1 MQTIPNTLQPL
12 RSRNRALLLRHVIDY
27 GASSRAEIAEALG
40 ISKVTITSIANDL
53 VTDGLLIE
61 TGRTEGASGRP
72 AALVELHPKL
82 GTVLG
87 VDVQPQVITSSAG
100 GIATSEQRTLETK
113 VTSKGITAILLAQL
127 ESNRKE
133 RAFGPLRHIMVSV
146 PAPVNAEGNLSEP
159 SRVPDL
165 NLERVMAWAKDHQ
178 IELQFENDVK
188 LASLAEHHHGAAQN
202 MPNFALLVEREGGV
216 ALGLMI
222 DGQLYR
228 GERGR
233 AGEISLLRLPHN
245 NRLVPLEK
253 LPFKAREEALAQMVS
268 GFAIALDL
276 GLILIHQHPPGKKQ
290 LNLTGRI
297 RELMTSDIRVENSYF
312 GERGPL
318 QGALISSALAAQ
330 HWLYET
336 GGSTF

>member
-1 MQTIPNTLQPL
+1 VQTIPTTLQPL
-12 RSRNRALLLRHVIDY
+12 RSRNRALLLRHVIDH

-53 VTDGLLIE
+53 VTDGLLTE
-61 TGRTEGASGRP
+61 TGRTEGTSGRP
-72 AALVELHPKL
+72 AALVELHSRL

-87 VDVQPQVITSSAG
+87 VDVQPQLVTSCASGITLN
-100 GIATSEQRTLETK
+100 EQRSVETR
-113 VTSKGITAILLAQL
+113 VSTKGITATLLAQL
-127 ESNRKE
+127 EASRIE
-133 RAFGPLRHIMVSV
+133 QAFGPLRHVMISV
-146 PAPVNAEGNLSEP
+146 PAPVDTDGRVNEP

-165 NLERVMAWAKDHQ
+165 QTQRIRSWATEHG
-178 IELQFENDVK
+178 IALHFENDVK
-188 LASLAEHHHGAAQN
+188 LASLAEHHHGAAKN

-297 RELMTSDIRVENSYF
+297 RELMTSDIRVQTSHF

-318 QGALISSALAAQ
+318 QGALISSGIAAQ
-330 HWLYET
+330 TWLYDT

>member
-1 MQTIPNTLQPL
+1 VQTIPNSLQPL
-12 RSRNRALLLRHVIDY
+12 RSRNRASLLRHVIDH

-87 VDVQPQVITSSAG
+87 VDVQPRVITSSAS
-100 GIATSEQRTLETK
+100 GITMNEQRTLETNLS
-113 VTSKGITAILLAQL
+113 SKGITATLIAQL
-127 ESNRKE
+127 EANRKE
-133 RAFGPLRHIMVSV
+133 QAFGPLRHVMISV
-146 PAPVNAEGNLSEP
+146 PAPVNATGTLSEP

-165 NLERVMAWAKDHQ
+165 KLERVMAWATDHKIQ
-178 IELQFENDVK
+178 LQFENDVK

-222 DGQLYR
+222 DGQLHR

-276 GLILIHQHPPGKKQ
+276 GLILVHQHPPGKKQ

-312 GERGPL
+312 KEQGPL
-318 QGALISSALAAQ
+318 QGALISSAIAAQ
-330 HWLYET
+330 TWLYDT
-336 GGSTF
+336 GGSSF

>member
-1 MQTIPNTLQPL
+1 M
-12 RSRNRALLLRHVIDY
+12 
-27 GASSRAEIAEALG
+27 
-40 ISKVTITSIANDL
+40 L
-53 VTDGLLIE
+53 VE
-61 TGRTEGASGRP
+61 TERTEGVTGRP

-87 VDVQPQVITSSAG
+87 MDVQPQVITSSAS
-100 GIATSEQRTLETK
+100 GIILTEQRTLEIK
-113 VTSKGITAILLAQL
+113 VSSKGITATLIAQL
-127 ESNRKE
+127 EANRKE
-133 RAFGPLRHIMVSV
+133 QAFGPLRHVMISV
-146 PAPVNAEGNLSEP
+146 PAPVNAEGDVSEP

-165 NLERVMAWAKDHQ
+165 NLGRVRAWANDHQ
-178 IELQFENDVK
+178 VELQFENDVK
-188 LASLAEHHHGAAQN
+188 LASLAEHHHGAAKN

-276 GLILIHQHPPGKKQ
+276 GLILVHQHPPGKKR

-297 RELMTSDIRVENSYF
+297 RDLMTSNIRVETSHF
-312 GERGPL
+312 GEQGPL
-318 QGALISSALAAQ
+318 QGALISSAFATQ
-330 HWLYET
+330 NWLCDT

>member
-1 MQTIPNTLQPL
+1 
-12 RSRNRALLLRHVIDY
+12 
-27 GASSRAEIAEALG
+27 
-40 ISKVTITSIANDL
+40 
-53 VTDGLLIE
+53 
-61 TGRTEGASGRP
+61 
-72 AALVELHPKL
+72 
-82 GTVLG
+82 VLG
-87 VDVQPQVITSSAG
+87 VDVQPQVITSSAS
-100 GIATSEQRTLETK
+100 GITMTEQHGLETR
-113 VTSKGITAILLAQL
+113 VSSKGITTTLLAQL
-127 ESNRKE
+127 ESSRKE
-133 RAFGPLRHIMVSV
+133 QSFGPLRHVMISV
-146 PAPVNAEGNLSEP
+146 PAPVNSDGNVSEP
-159 SRVPDL
+159 SRVPEL
-165 NLERVMAWAKDHQ
+165 NLERVRAWASDHQ

-276 GLILIHQHPPGKKQ
+276 GLILVHQHPPGKKQ

-297 RELMTSDIRVENSYF
+297 RDLMTSDIRVEPSHF

-330 HWLYET
+330 NWLYDT
-336 GGSTF
+336 GGSSF

>member
-1 MQTIPNTLQPL
+1 VQTIPNTLQPL
-12 RSRNRALLLRHVIDY
+12 RSRNRALLLRHVIDQ
-27 GASSRAEIAEALG
+27 GASSRAEIAETLR

-53 VTDGLLIE
+53 VNDGLLIE
-61 TGRTEGASGRP
+61 AGRTEGASGRP

-87 VDVQPQVITSSAG
+87 VDVQPQVITSSASS
-100 GIATSEQRTLETK
+100 ITMNEQRTLETK
-113 VTSKGITAILLAQL
+113 VSSKGITTTLLTQL
-127 ESNRKE
+127 ESSRKGQ
-133 RAFGPLRHIMVSV
+133 AFGPLRHVMISV
-146 PAPVNAEGNLSEP
+146 PAPVNSDGNVSEP

-165 NLERVMAWAKDHQ
+165 NLERITKWATDHQ

-245 NRLVPLEK
+245 NRLVSLEK

-297 RELMTSDIRVENSYF
+297 RDLMTSDIRVESSFF
-312 GERGPL
+312 GEQGPL
-318 QGALISSALAAQ
+318 QGALISSAIATQ
-330 HWLYET
+330 NWLCET
-336 GGSTF
+336 GGSSF

>member
-12 RSRNRALLLRHVIDY
+12 RSRNRSLLLRRVIDH

-53 VTDGLLIE
+53 VNDGLLIE

-87 VDVQPQVITSSAG
+87 VDVQPQVITSSAS
-100 GIATSEQRTLETK
+100 GITMLEQNRLETN
-113 VTSKGITAILLAQL
+113 VSGKGITATLIAQL
-127 ESNRKE
+127 ESNRKAQ
-133 RAFGPLRHIMVSV
+133 RFGPLRHVMISV
-146 PAPVNAEGNLSEP
+146 PAPVNSEGKPSEP

-165 NLERVMAWAKDHQ
+165 NLERLLNWAADHQ

-233 AGEISLLRLPHN
+233 AGEISLLRLPYN

-297 RELMTSDIRVENSYF
+297 RELMTSDIDVETSHF

-318 QGALISSALAAQ
+318 QGALISSAIAAQ
-330 HWLYET
+330 NWLYDT
-336 GGSTF
+336 GGSSF

>member
-1 MQTIPNTLQPL
+1 VQTIPNTLQPL
-12 RSRNRALLLRHVIDY
+12 RSRNRALLLHHVIDH
-27 GASSRAEIAEALG
+27 GASSRAEISEALG

-53 VTDGLLIE
+53 VTDELLVE

-87 VDVQPQVITSSAG
+87 VDVQPQVITSSAS
-100 GIATSEQRTLETK
+100 GITMLEQRTLETK
-113 VTSKGITAILLAQL
+113 VSSKGITTTLLAQL
-127 ESNRKE
+127 EMSRKE
-133 RAFGPLRHIMVSV
+133 QAFGPLRHVMVSV
-146 PAPVNAEGNLSEP
+146 PAPVNSEGKLSEP

-165 NLERVMAWAKDHQ
+165 NLERITKWATDHQ

-188 LASLAEHHHGAAQN
+188 LANLAEHHHGAAQN

-276 GLILIHQHPPGKKQ
+276 GLILVHQHPPGKKQ

-297 RELMTSDIRVENSYF
+297 RDLMTSDIRVEASHF
-312 GERGPL
+312 GEQGPL
-318 QGALISSALAAQ
+318 QGALISSAIAAQ
-330 HWLYET
+330 NWLYDT
-336 GGSTF
+336 GGSIF

>member
-1 MQTIPNTLQPL
+1 MQTISNTLQPL
-12 RSRNRALLLRHVIDY
+12 RSRNRALLLRYVIDH

-53 VTDGLLIE
+53 VENGLLSE
-61 TGRTEGASGRP
+61 PGRTEGTSGRP

-87 VDVQPQVITSSAG
+87 VDVQPQVIASSASD
-100 GIATSEQRTLETK
+100 ITMSEQRRLETK
-113 VTSKGITAILLAQL
+113 VSGKGITAPLIAQL
-127 ESNRKE
+127 EANRKE
-133 RAFGPLRHIMVSV
+133 QAFGPLRQIMISV
-146 PAPVNAEGNLSEP
+146 PAPVNAEGNVGEP

-165 NLERVMAWAKDHQ
+165 NLEQVRAWASDHQ

-297 RELMTSDIRVENSYF
+297 RDLMNNTIRVENSFF

-318 QGALISSALAAQ
+318 QGALISSAITTQ
-330 HWLYET
+330 NWLCDT
-336 GGSTF
+336 GGSSF

>member
-12 RSRNRALLLRHVIDY
+12 RSRNRALLLRHVIDH

-53 VTDGLLIE
+53 VTDGLLVE
-61 TGRTEGASGRP
+61 TGRTEGVTGRP

-87 VDVQPQVITSSAG
+87 VDVQPQVITSSAS
-100 GIATSEQRTLETK
+100 GITMLEQRTLETK
-113 VTSKGITAILLAQL
+113 VSSKGITTTLLAQL
-127 ESNRKE
+127 ESSRKE
-133 RAFGPLRHIMVSV
+133 QTFGPLRHVMVSV
-146 PAPVNAEGNLSEP
+146 PAPVNAKGNLSEP

-165 NLERVMAWAKDHQ
+165 KLERITEWASDHQ

-188 LASLAEHHHGAAQN
+188 LASLAEHHHGAAKN

-276 GLILIHQHPPGKKQ
+276 GLILVHQHPPGKKQ

-297 RELMTSDIRVENSYF
+297 RDLMTSDIRVEPSHF
-312 GERGPL
+312 GEQGPL
-318 QGALISSALAAQ
+318 QGALISSALTAQ
-330 HWLYET
+330 NWLYDT
-336 GGSTF
+336 GGSSF

>member
-1 MQTIPNTLQPL
+1 
-12 RSRNRALLLRHVIDY
+12 LLLRHVIDH
-27 GASSRAEIAEALG
+27 GASSRAEIAEVLG

-61 TGRTEGASGRP
+61 TGRTEGVTGRP

-87 VDVQPQVITSSAG
+87 VDVQPQVITSSAS
-100 GIATSEQRTLETK
+100 GITMLEQNRLENKMTA
-113 VTSKGITAILLAQL
+113 KGITATLLAQL
-127 ESNRKE
+127 EANRKQQT
-133 RAFGPLRHIMVSV
+133 FGPLRHVMVSV
-146 PAPVNAEGNLSEP
+146 PAPVNSDGNVSEP
-159 SRVPDL
+159 SRVPEL
-165 NLERVMAWAKDHQ
+165 NLERVRAWASDHN

-297 RELMTSDIRVENSYF
+297 RDLMTSSIRVETSHF
-312 GERGPL
+312 GEQGPL
-318 QGALISSALAAQ
+318 QGALISSAIAAKN
-330 HWLYET
+330 WLYDT
-336 GGSTF
+336 GGSSF

>member
-1 MQTIPNTLQPL
+1 MQNTPGTLQPL
-12 RSRNRALLLRHVIDY
+12 RSRNRALLLRHVIDH

-53 VTDGLLIE
+53 VANCLLIE

-72 AALVELHPKL
+72 AALVELYPKL

-87 VDVQPQVITSSAG
+87 VDVQPQVITSSAS
-100 GIATSEQRTLETK
+100 GITMPKQRGLETR
-113 VTSKGITAILLAQL
+113 VSSKGITATLIAQL
-127 ESNRKE
+127 EANRKE
-133 RAFGPLRHIMVSV
+133 QAFGPLRHVMISV
-146 PAPVNAEGNLSEP
+146 PAPVNAEGDVSEP

-165 NLERVMAWAKDHQ
+165 NLGQVRAWANDHQ
-178 IELQFENDVK
+178 VELQFENDVK
-188 LASLAEHHHGAAQN
+188 LASLAEHHHGAAKN

-276 GLILIHQHPPGKKQ
+276 GLILVHQHLPGKKQ
-290 LNLTGRI
+290 LNLIRRI
-297 RELMTSDIRVENSYF
+297 RELMTSDIRVETSHF
-312 GERGPL
+312 GEHGPL
-318 QGALISSALAAQ
+318 QGALISSVIAAQ
-330 HWLYET
+330 NWLYDT
-336 GGSTF
+336 GGSMF

>member
-12 RSRNRALLLRHVIDY
+12 RSRNRALLLRYVIDH

-53 VTDGLLIE
+53 VDNGLLSE
-61 TGRTEGASGRP
+61 PGRTEGASGRP

-87 VDVQPQVITSSAG
+87 VDVQPQVIASSASD
-100 GIATSEQRTLETK
+100 ITMSEQRRLETK
-113 VTSKGITAILLAQL
+113 VSGKGITAPLIAQL
-127 ESNRKE
+127 EANRKE
-133 RAFGPLRHIMVSV
+133 QAFGPLRQIMISV
-146 PAPVNAEGNLSEP
+146 PAPVNAEGNVGEP

-165 NLERVMAWAKDHQ
+165 NLEQVRAWASDHQ

-276 GLILIHQHPPGKKQ
+276 GLILVHQHPPGKKQ

-297 RELMTSDIRVENSYF
+297 RDLMNNMIRVENSFF
-312 GERGPL
+312 GECGPL
-318 QGALISSALAAQ
+318 QGALISSAIAAQ
-330 HWLYET
+330 NWLYDT
-336 GGSTF
+336 GGSSF

>member
-1 MQTIPNTLQPL
+1 MQTIPGTLQPL
-12 RSRNRALLLRHVIDY
+12 RSRNRALLLHHVIEH

-53 VTDGLLIE
+53 VTDGVLIE
-61 TGRTEGASGRP
+61 TGRTEGVTGRP
-72 AALVELHPKL
+72 AALVELHSKL

-87 VDVQPQVITSSAG
+87 VDVQPQLITSSAG
-100 GIATSEQRTLETK
+100 SITMGELRRLETK
-113 VTSKGITAILLAQL
+113 VSGKGITATLLAEL
-127 ESNRKE
+127 ETSRKE
-133 RAFGPLRHIMVSV
+133 QAFGPLHHVMVSV
-146 PAPVNAEGNLSEP
+146 PAPVNAAGLLSEP

-165 NLERVMAWAKDHQ
+165 NLELITNWAKNHEID
-178 IELQFENDVK
+178 LQFENDVK
-188 LASLAEHHHGAAQN
+188 LASLAEHHHGAAKN

-222 DGQLYR
+222 DAQLYR

-276 GLILIHQHPPGKKQ
+276 GLILVHQHPPGKKQ
-290 LNLTGRI
+290 LNLIGRI
-297 RELMTSDIRVENSYF
+297 RDLMTSDIRVETSQF
-312 GERGPL
+312 GEQGPL
-318 QGALISSALAAQ
+318 RGALISSALAAQ
-330 HWLYET
+330 NWLYNT
-336 GGSTF
+336 GGPMF

>member
-1 MQTIPNTLQPL
+1 VQTTPGTLQPL
-12 RSRNRALLLRHVIDY
+12 RSRNRALLLRHVIDH

-53 VTDGLLIE
+53 VTDGLLVE
-61 TGRTEGASGRP
+61 TGRTEGVTGRP
-72 AALVELHPKL
+72 AALLEPHPKL

-87 VDVQPQVITSSAG
+87 VDVQPQLITSSAASITMG
-100 GIATSEQRTLETK
+100 EQRKLEAK
-113 VTSKGITAILLAQL
+113 VSAKGITATLLAQL
-127 ESNRKE
+127 ETNRKE
-133 RAFGPLRHIMVSV
+133 QAFGPLRHVMVSV
-146 PAPVNAEGNLSEP
+146 PAPVNAAGTLSEP

-165 NLERVMAWAKDHQ
+165 NCERITDWAKNHE

-188 LASLAEHHHGAAQN
+188 LASLAEHHHGAAKN
-202 MPNFALLVEREGGV
+202 MPNFAMLVEREGGV

-233 AGEISLLRLPHN
+233 AGEISLLRLPYN

-276 GLILIHQHPPGKKQ
+276 GLILVHQHPPGKKQ

-297 RELMTSDIRVENSYF
+297 RDLMTSDIRVETSHF

-330 HWLYET
+330 TWLYDT